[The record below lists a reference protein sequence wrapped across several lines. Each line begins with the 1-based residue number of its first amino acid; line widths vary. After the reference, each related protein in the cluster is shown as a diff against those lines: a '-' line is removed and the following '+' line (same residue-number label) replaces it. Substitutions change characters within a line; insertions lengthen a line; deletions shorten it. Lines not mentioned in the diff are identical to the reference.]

1 MPPGRVALVSSP
13 PPSRKPRV
21 AVVFGGRSSE
31 HAISCVSAG
40 SVLRAIDRDTYDV
53 LPIGIGVDG
62 RWVLAAD
69 EPDRMVIAG
78 GVLPTVDPAGS
89 AVVLG
94 GDPTAGG
101 LVLSEPGEVPSELG
115 QVDVVFPVLHGPY
128 GEDGTI
134 QGLLELAGVP
144 YVGSGVLSSAVSMD
158 KAAMKVMLAGAGL
171 PVGPYVVIRD
181 RDWPDSAAGSAGE
194 GGAGEGGAEAV
205 AAVVAGVSELLS
217 LPVFVKPARAGSS
230 VGITKVKRWDDLAA
244 AVETARRHDPKV
256 VVEQGIVGR
265 EIECGVL
272 ESEDGRGVEA
282 SVCAEIRVH
291 GGREFYDFEAK
302 YLTGD
307 SAGDAAGATELVV
320 PADLPPEVAARVQ
333 SMAAEAF
340 RALECEGFA
349 RADFFVGD
357 DGTVTVNEVNTIPGF
372 TPVSMFPL
380 MWAASGV
387 AYPELVD
394 RLIRSALSK
403 RPGLR

>member
-1 MPPGRVALVSSP
+1 MNSP

-40 SVLRAIDRDTYDV
+40 SVLRAIDRDCYDV
-53 LPIGIGVDG
+53 VPIGIGVDG

-69 EPDRMVIAG
+69 DPDRMVITE
-78 GVLPTVDPAGS
+78 GVLPSVDPAGS
-89 AVVLG
+89 SVLLA
-94 GDPTAGG
+94 GDPTARH
-101 LVLSEPGEVPSELG
+101 LVISDPGQVPGELG

-171 PVGPYVVIRD
+171 PVGPHLVISG
-181 RDWPDSAAGSAGE
+181 RDWPDHRQPDGPAAGAGQPASAPPTSP
-194 GGAGEGGAEAV
+194 
-205 AAVVAGVSELLS
+205 AAPQILDQVRRQLT

-230 VGITKVKRWDDLAA
+230 VGITKVKDWADLEA
-244 AVETARRHDPKV
+244 AVDTARQFDPKV
-256 VVEQGIVGR
+256 VVEQAVEGR

-272 ESEDGRGVEA
+272 ETLDGSGVET
-282 SVCAEIRVH
+282 SVCAEIVLPSS
-291 GGREFYDFEAK
+291 REFYDFDAK
-302 YLTGD
+302 YLSD
-307 SAGDAAGATELVV
+307 SDPDTDSTTLVV
-320 PADLPPEVAARVQ
+320 PADLPVEVSREVRA
-333 SMAAEAF
+333 MAVDAF

-349 RADFFVGD
+349 RVDFFVGPQ
-357 DGTVTVNEVNTIPGF
+357 GTVTVNEVNTIPGF

-380 MWAASGV
+380 MWAATGV
-387 AYPELVD
+387 DYPTLVD
-394 RLIRSALSK
+394 RLIGSALRK

>member
-1 MPPGRVALVSSP
+1 MNSP
-13 PPSRKPRV
+13 VPLRKPRV

-40 SVLRAIDRDTYDV
+40 SVLRAIDRDRYDV

-69 EPDRMVIAG
+69 RPDQMVIIG
-78 GVLPTVDPAGS
+78 GVLPSVDPAGS
-89 AVVLG
+89 AIVLA
-94 GDPTAGG
+94 GDPTAPG
-101 LVLSEPGEVPSELG
+101 LVLCEPGQVPEQLG

-181 RDWPDSAAGSAGE
+181 RDWPSARPVPGSAGDDPTL
-194 GGAGEGGAEAV
+194 ASLV
-205 AAVVAGVSELLS
+205 ARVRERLA

-230 VGITKVKRWDDLAA
+230 VGITKVKSWDDLAGAIEA
-244 AVETARRHDPKV
+244 ARAHDPKV
-256 VVEQGIVGR
+256 VVEQAIVGR

-272 ESEDGRGVEA
+272 ETVDGRDVQT

-291 GGREFYDFEAK
+291 GTREFYDFEAK
-302 YLTGD
+302 YLSDGAVD
-307 SAGDAAGATELVV
+307 PSDATELVV
-320 PADLPPEVAARVQ
+320 PASLPAEVSDRVRA
-333 SMAAEAF
+333 MAVAAF
-340 RALECEGFA
+340 RALDCEGFA
-349 RADFFVGD
+349 RVDFFVGD
-357 DGTVTVNEVNTIPGF
+357 DGSPTVNEVNTIPGF

-387 AYPELVD
+387 DYPTLVD
-394 RLIRSALSK
+394 RLIGSALGK

>member
-1 MPPGRVALVSSP
+1 MNAPVPH
-13 PPSRKPRV
+13 RKPRV

-40 SVLRAIDRDTYDV
+40 SVLRAIDRERYDV

-69 EPDRMVIAG
+69 EPDRMVITG
-78 GVLPTVDPAGS
+78 GVLPSVDPTGS
-89 AVVLG
+89 SVVLA
-94 GDPTAGG
+94 GDPTARG
-101 LVLSEPGEVPSELG
+101 LVLSEPGQVPAQLG

-181 RDWPDSAAGSAGE
+181 RDWPSDRPGPDDA
-194 GGAGEGGAEAV
+194 GAGE
-205 AAVVAGVSELLS
+205 AAADLARLVAGVRERLELPL
-217 LPVFVKPARAGSS
+217 FVKPARAGSS
-230 VGITKVKRWDDLAA
+230 VGITKVKSWDDLAG
-244 AVETARRHDPKV
+244 AVEAARVHDPKV
-256 VVEQGIVGR
+256 VVEQAVAGR

-272 ESEDGRGVEA
+272 ETVDGRDVET
-282 SVCAEIRVH
+282 SVCAEIRVSAT
-291 GGREFYDFEAK
+291 REFYDFEAK
-302 YLTGD
+302 YLSDGD
-307 SAGDAAGATELVV
+307 GDGDGGGGGGDGTELVV
-320 PADLPPEVAARVQ
+320 PADLPVELSDRVRA
-333 SMAAEAF
+333 MAASAF

-349 RADFFVGD
+349 RVDFFLGD
-357 DGTVTVNEVNTIPGF
+357 HGAVTVNEVNTIPGF

-380 MWAASGV
+380 MWAATGV
-387 AYPELVD
+387 DYASLVD
-394 RLIRSALSK
+394 RLIGSALRK

>member
-1 MPPGRVALVSSP
+1 MPPGRVALVNSP
-13 PPSRKPRV
+13 PTPRKPRV

-40 SVLRAIDRDTYDV
+40 SVLRAIDRDRYDV

-69 EPDRMVIAG
+69 EPDRLVITG
-78 GVLPTVDPAGS
+78 GVLPAVDPAGS

-101 LVLSEPGEVPSELG
+101 LILSEPGEVPSALG

-181 RDWPDSAAGSAGE
+181 RDWPAEEQPGAAA
-194 GGAGEGGAEAV
+194 AV
-205 AAVVAGVSELLS
+205 ASVVTEVSEVLH

-230 VGITKVKRWDDLAA
+230 VGITKVKRWEDLAA
-244 AVETARRHDPKV
+244 AIETARRHDPKV
-256 VVEQGIVGR
+256 VVEQGIEGR

-272 ESEDGRGVEA
+272 ESEDGRSLET

-291 GGREFYDFEAK
+291 GAHEFYDFEAK

-307 SAGDAAGATELVV
+307 TGGSAGPDSGGVTELVV
-320 PADLPPEVAARVQ
+320 PADLPADVADRVRA
-333 SMAAEAF
+333 MAAEAF

-349 RADFFVGD
+349 RADFFVSS
-357 DGTVTVNEVNTIPGF
+357 DGAVTVNEVNTIPGF

-380 MWAASGV
+380 MWAATGV
-387 AYPELVD
+387 DYPELVD